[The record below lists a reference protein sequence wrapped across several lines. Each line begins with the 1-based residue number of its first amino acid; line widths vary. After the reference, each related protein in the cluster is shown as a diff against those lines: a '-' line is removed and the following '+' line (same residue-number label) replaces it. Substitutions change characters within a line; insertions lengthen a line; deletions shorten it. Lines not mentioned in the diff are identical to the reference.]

1 MKAKARIAIAAA
13 VVALGATGFA
23 FVVSGTAGAV
33 GDSETAITGTA
44 LEQASKVA
52 LAHTKGGRVTDT
64 EVGDEESYYE
74 VEVTL
79 DDGTGDDLQLDADS
93 KSTAQKATRPTLRT
107 PKTKRTELWKA
118 DPVSATRYRNSTD
131 A

>member
-1 MKAKARIAIAAA
+1 MK
-13 VVALGATGFA
+13 
-23 FVVSGTAGAV
+23 
-33 GDSETAITGTA
+33 
-44 LEQASKVA
+44 
-52 LAHTKGGRVTDT
+52 
-64 EVGDEESYYE
+64 SYYE